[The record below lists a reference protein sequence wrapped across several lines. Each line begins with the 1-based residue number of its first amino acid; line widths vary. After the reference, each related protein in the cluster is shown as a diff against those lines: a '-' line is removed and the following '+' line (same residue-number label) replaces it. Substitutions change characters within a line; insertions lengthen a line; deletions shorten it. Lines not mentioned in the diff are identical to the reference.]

1 MTTVCTAETGSHR
14 FCRHRWRLGEWTDT
28 LNCHVLPLCS
38 LYMRPDAE
46 PRRSASAGSRS
57 TFIPDLTEAARPL
70 QEANNTQV
78 DSNAQCASFWIFWSR
93 NPFALATGSGAQWGP
108 PENVWLEIHL
118 LLHIRDLQRA
128 QRGENRGDKVVECF
142 C

>member
-78 DSNAQCASFWIFWSR
+78 DSNAQCASFWIFWSW

-108 PENVWLEIHL
+108 PKMSGWKFICSFTSEISSGL
-118 LLHIRDLQRA
+118 NEGRT
-128 QRGENRGDKVVECF
+128 GGTKW
-142 C
+142 